1 MTTTPRPFDHFND
14 PEPTREDILVG
25 RVTDGEA
32 SPHDWAELESIA
44 QRDTGVWQR
53 LALAQRAHARLERA
67 VEDRVAIAELVDAP
81 RRAHADHA
89 GVFTTRWRAYG
100 GWAAAAVVALAWFTT
115 VRQHGPGAGPGPGT
129 GPHIPIGTVQTA
141 QLIPTPAPS
150 ADELFSRYLDAGKAT
165 GRVVGEMPLM
175 MVDARPSTEPGHEDA
190 QVVYYIRPVLE
201 QVTTTDM
208 RVGRVS
214 SDEHGRPV
222 FMAAQG
228 TLDALVNQRGPV
240 RAD

>member
-1 MTTTPRPFDHFND
+1 MTTTNRPFDHSSD

-25 RVTDGEA
+25 RVSDGEA

-44 QRDTGVWQR
+44 RRDAGVWQR

-67 VEDRVAIAELVDAP
+67 VEDRIAIAELVDAP
-81 RRAHADHA
+81 RRVHGDHA

-100 GWAAAAVVALAWFTT
+100 GWAAAAVVALAWFAT
-115 VRQHGPGAGPGPGT
+115 VRQHGPGAGPQS
-129 GPHIPIGTVQTA
+129 PIGTVQTA
-141 QLIPTPAPS
+141 QLIPAPAPN
-150 ADELFSRYLDAGKAT
+150 ADELFSKYLDAGKAT

-175 MVDARPSTEPGHEDA
+175 MVDARPSTEPGREDA

-208 RVGRVS
+208 RLGRVS

-228 TLDALVNQRGPV
+228 TLDALVNQRAPA